1 MRPVKGALVA
11 LMMALMMA
19 LPMMALPMMALP
31 MMALRMAWGMLCN
44 VGHAM

>member
-1 MRPVKGALVA
+1 MRPVKGGADGAHEAL
-11 LMMALMMA
+11 
-19 LPMMALPMMALP
+19 MMALP

>member
-19 LPMMALPMMALP
+19 LPMMALPMMAL
-31 MMALRMAWGMLCN
+31 RMAWGMLCN
-44 VGHAM
+44 VGPAM

>member
-1 MRPVKGALVA
+1 
-11 LMMALMMA
+11 MMALTMA

>member
-1 MRPVKGALVA
+1 
-11 LMMALMMA
+11 MALMMA
-19 LPMMALPMMALP
+19 LMMALPMMALP

>member
-1 MRPVKGALVA
+1 
-11 LMMALMMA
+11 MALMMA

>member
-1 MRPVKGALVA
+1 
-11 LMMALMMA
+11 MMAL
-19 LPMMALPMMALP
+19 MMALPMMALP

>member
-1 MRPVKGALVA
+1 
-11 LMMALMMA
+11 MMALMMA

>member
-1 MRPVKGALVA
+1 MA
-11 LMMALMMA
+11 LMMALTMA

>member
-1 MRPVKGALVA
+1 VA
-11 LMMALMMA
+11 LMMAL
-19 LPMMALPMMALP
+19 MMALPMMALP